1 MHFLKRKVNGFL
13 ALCYLSCACVCA
25 RVCLLLQCSHAV
37 CHVCVRRHVCV
48 CVCMRWHTHISVH
61 ACVVIFVCVCAR
73 IHPQCSVTVCAR
85 ASVHVQYVCVR
96 TFVCTARKHPQS
108 SSPHHARRLVTG
120 CGCGCGVSRGSVGNK
135 SSGSSRSGS
144 GSQQQSI
151 QLGAKTDESA
161 TQRQREVNKKSP

>member
-1 MHFLKRKVNGFL
+1 MLPF
-13 ALCYLSCACVCA
+13 
-25 RVCLLLQCSHAV
+25 
-37 CHVCVRRHVCV
+37 V
-48 CVCMRWHTHISVH
+48 CVCMC
-61 ACVVIFVCVCAR
+61 ACVLTPPVFSRSVPCVCAQTRVRVCLHALAHTRICACLCGYFCVCVRAR

-120 CGCGCGVSRGSVGNK
+120 CGCGVSRGSVGNK